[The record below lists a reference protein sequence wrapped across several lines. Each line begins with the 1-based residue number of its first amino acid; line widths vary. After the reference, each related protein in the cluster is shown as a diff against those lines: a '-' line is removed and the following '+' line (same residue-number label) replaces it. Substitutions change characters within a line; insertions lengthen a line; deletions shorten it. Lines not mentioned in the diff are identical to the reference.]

1 MKANTTPESSTPLE
15 DDRHLF
21 RIMLWGYLTGL
32 PGIVMFVVTAV
43 LSGSVALGV
52 YAVQY
57 PIDFAVQTFS
67 LYAIRQSIGR
77 NTLRYPYGSGK
88 LENFSAFLSGVLNVP
103 CGLYLIY
110 HAITCLVTSSPVSY
124 TLSMAPLVYSVV
136 REVILYLAC
145 LRLARTTMAHSPVL
159 HSYTIGYR
167 LGFLSDAG
175 LMVAFFS
182 GWLLIHLGLPEIGNR
197 IDPAI
202 GLMLAAYMV
211 WVGAGLVWNNFRAL
225 MDLPLSEEEQL
236 RIIKI
241 LAAHYADYENLG
253 NIFTR
258 SSGKVRYVELEL
270 MFPAGRTIGE
280 IQALSAVMA
289 RELAEELPGLNF
301 KIIPVVGSG
310 MKTAPDATRAGPPPC
325 R

>member
-1 MKANTTPESSTPLE
+1 
-15 DDRHLF
+15 
-21 RIMLWGYLTGL
+21 
-32 PGIVMFVVTAV
+32 MFVVSAV

-57 PIDFAVQTFS
+57 PIDLAVQTFS

-77 NTLRYPYGSGK
+77 NTIRFPYGSGK

-103 CGLYLIY
+103 SGLYLIY
-110 HAITCLVTSSPVSY
+110 HAITCLLVSGSVSY
-124 TLSMAPLVYSVV
+124 TLSMAPLIYSGV
-136 REVILYLAC
+136 REIVLYIAC
-145 LRLARTTMAHSPVL
+145 LRLTRTTMAHSPIL

-175 LMVAFFS
+175 LMVAFIS
-182 GWLLIHLGLPEIGNR
+182 GWLLIHFGLPEIGNL

-202 GLMLAAYMV
+202 GLMLAFYMA

-225 MDLPLSEEEQL
+225 MDLPLSENEQL

-241 LAAHYADYENLG
+241 LTTHFDDYENVG

-270 MFPAGRTIGE
+270 VFPACRTIGE
-280 IQALSAVMA
+280 IQTLSSVMA
-289 RELAEELPGLNF
+289 RDLAEELPGLNF
-301 KIIPVVGSG
+301 KIIP
-310 MKTAPDATRAGPPPC
+310 MARP
-325 R
+325 